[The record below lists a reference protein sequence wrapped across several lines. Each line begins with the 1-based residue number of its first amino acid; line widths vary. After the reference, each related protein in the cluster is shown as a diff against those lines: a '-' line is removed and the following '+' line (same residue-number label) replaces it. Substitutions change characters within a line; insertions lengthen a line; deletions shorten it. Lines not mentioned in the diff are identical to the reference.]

1 MELKPY
7 QVEGAVFLS
16 SRKAAF
22 LADQMGLGKSAQ
34 AIEAANLVGAQKVVV
49 ICPAIARVNWQR
61 EFEMW
66 GRGARQLV
74 VESFDKVA
82 TRPELRKAL
91 VDMRPDVMIVDEAHY
106 LKTRTAK
113 RTKSLY
119 GAACKGT
126 GLVAAAKHVWLL
138 SGTPCPNDAG
148 ELWPHLKALWPD
160 LIGDKNY
167 AEFIERYC
175 LTQKTVYGVKILGNR
190 NAPELRGVLKQIML
204 RRKAD
209 DVLKDLPPI
218 SWHVTPVEPDHVL
231 KDLVAF
237 EQTEEIAVLRQS
249 LEDGTIPTDSVAMA
263 TLRRITGQ
271 AKAQVAARLISDE
284 LESDAYQKIVVFVQ
298 HLDVGKTLSSE
309 LEKFGTMFLN
319 GSTTPTMRQQYIDA
333 FQKDAS
339 KRVFIGQ
346 LQACSTAITLHAA
359 SQVLFVEQSWVPAE
373 NAQAAKRCHRIGQTQ
388 PVFVRMLALSK
399 SIDEAVA
406 RVLARKTQAISEL
419 MEN

>member
-1 MELKPY
+1 MKLKPY

-16 SRKAAF
+16 QRKAAF

-34 AIEAANLVGAQKVVV
+34 AIEAANLINAKKIVV
-49 ICPAIARVNWQR
+49 ICPAIARTNWRR

-66 GRGARQLV
+66 GRGEVELL

-82 TRPELRKAL
+82 TRQELRKEIAA
-91 VDMRPDVMIVDEAHY
+91 MAPDVLIVDEAHY
-106 LKTRTAK
+106 LKTRTSK
-113 RTKSLY
+113 RTKALY
-119 GAACKGT
+119 GVGCKHT
-126 GLVAAAKHVWLL
+126 GLAASAKHVWLL
-138 SGTPCPNDAG
+138 TGTPCPNDAG
-148 ELWPHLKALWPD
+148 ELWPHLRALWPS
-160 LIGDKNY
+160 LIGEKNY
-167 AEFIERYC
+167 IEFIERYC
-175 LTQKTVYGVKILGNR
+175 VTQKSVYGLKILGNK
-190 NAPELRGVLKQIML
+190 NAPELRGVLSKIML

-237 EQTEEIAVLRQS
+237 EQTEEVIALRQS
-249 LEDGTIPTDSVAMA
+249 LEDGFVPTDTIAMA
-263 TLRRITGQ
+263 TLRRVTGE
-271 AKAQVAARLISDE
+271 AKAQVAARLIKDE

-298 HLDVGKTLSSE
+298 HLDLGKTLSAE
-309 LEKFGTMFLN
+309 LEKFGTIFLN
-319 GSTTPTMRQQYIDA
+319 GSTTTTMRQRYIDD
-333 FQKDAS
+333 FQRDAS

-359 SQVLFVEQSWVPAE
+359 NQVLFVEQSWVPAE
-373 NAQAAKRCHRIGQTQ
+373 NAQAAKRCHRIGQSK
-388 PVFVRMLALSK
+388 PVFVRTLALSK

-406 RVLARKTQAISEL
+406 RVLARKSQAISEL